1 MSDPRAVQRWMRAR
15 QEPMA
20 ELLGRLAEAESP
32 TNAPESHEAARA
44 ILEHE
49 LRAMGYVVRRVPG
62 HGTGDHLYARP
73 EGRDRGAARQL
84 LIGHLDTVWPLGT
97 SQHMAVRRD
106 GDQLFGPGVFDMK
119 GGLVQMIFALRA
131 LHDLGIPPAATPVV
145 FVNSD
150 EEIGSPDS
158 TRWIGRLARG
168 AARAFVLEP
177 AFGTTGKLKTARKG
191 AGRFEVRA
199 RGRAAHAGIDPQA
212 GLSAILEISHQVQR
226 LFALDDP
233 GRGVSVNVG
242 TIDGGLRP
250 NVVAP
255 EAVAVVDVRAPS
267 STDAA
272 RIEQAIRALTPVQHG
287 VRLEVTGG
295 FGRPAMERTPQ
306 SASLWETARDLG
318 VAIDLRLED
327 ASVGG
332 ASDGNT
338 TSRFTPTLDGLGAVG
353 HGAHAHDEHVVVARM
368 PDRAALLALLLAAP
382 VATGVHAVGVADME
396 LAPVHPAPH
405 VHVTSAARYVRLQAG
420 ALPGRRIPRREWA
433 HGQYVVGQVLPTDA
447 PRSVELADGRLVQ
460 VGAGDLLV
468 GVLGS
473 RAGTL
478 EVVGDWTAI
487 GDDLRMETLTRAG
500 VLGRVTSSAAGMRG
514 LMVPLQYTGHVVI
527 DGVPLTMAATRGSPA
542 DATLDVPAILL
553 VGTSMSAGKTTTAG
567 VIIRR
572 LTRMG
577 LRVGGAKLTGVA
589 RLADVLAMRDAGAV
603 TVADFVDAGLPS
615 TIVERPVLDAA
626 LRFVLGRLAAAD
638 VDVVVCEAGA
648 SPLEP
653 YGSEAA
659 LDALRGN
666 LAMLVVCAFD
676 AYAVVGIVKAFGI
689 TPDLVA
695 GRATCTTA
703 GVELVHLLTGL
714 TALDTSDP
722 ASLPQ
727 LDELIRARLSTAGG
741 PVRPRSSPRPGA

>member
-1 MSDPRAVQRWMRAR
+1 MEAR
-15 QEPMA
+15 REAMA

-32 TNAPESHEAARA
+32 TNAPESHAAAQA

-49 LRAMGYVVRRVPG
+49 LRTLGYTVRRIRGSGV
-62 HGTGDHLYARP
+62 GDHLYARP
-73 EGRDRGAARQL
+73 DERVRRMARQL
-84 LIGHLDTVWPLGT
+84 LLGHLDTVWPLGT
-97 SQHMAVRRD
+97 SRHMAVRRD
-106 GDQLFGPGVFDMK
+106 GDHLFGPGVFDMK

-131 LHDLGIPPAATPVV
+131 LRELDLAPAATPVV

-158 TRWIGRLARG
+158 TRWIGLLARG

-191 AGRFEVRA
+191 AGRFEIRA
-199 RGRAAHAGIDPQA
+199 RGRAAHAGIDPEA

-233 GRGVSVNVG
+233 GRGISVNVG

-267 STDAA
+267 SADAA
-272 RIEQAIRALTPVQHG
+272 RVEQAIRALTPVQHG
-287 VRLEVTGG
+287 VTLEVTGG
-295 FGRPAMERTPQ
+295 FGRPAMERTPE
-306 SASLWETARDLG
+306 SAVLWETARDLG
-318 VAIDLRLED
+318 TAIDLQLED
-327 ASVGG
+327 VSVGG

-368 PDRAALLALLLAAP
+368 PERAALLGLLLAAP
-382 VATGVHAVGVADME
+382 VAMRAPVPHIEGIQA
-396 LAPVHPAPH
+396 APVHPAPH
-405 VHVTSAARYVRLQAG
+405 VHVTSVARHLRLPPD
-420 ALPGRRIPRREWA
+420 ALPGRRIARREWA
-433 HGQYVVGQVLPTDA
+433 RGQYVVGEVLPTDA
-447 PRSVELADGRLVQ
+447 PRSVELADGRLAQ
-460 VGAGDLLV
+460 VGAGDLLI

-514 LMVPLQYTGHVVI
+514 LMVPVQYAGHVVI
-527 DGVPLTMAATRGSPA
+527 DGVPLTMAATRGEPP
-542 DATLDVPAILL
+542 DATLEAPAILI

-572 LTRMG
+572 LARMG

-589 RLADVLAMRDAGAV
+589 RLADVLAMRDAGTVA
-603 TVADFVDAGLPS
+603 VADFVDAGLPS
-615 TIVERPVLDAA
+615 TIVERPVLDDAI
-626 LRFVLGRLAAAD
+626 RFVLRTLAAGG

-659 LDALRGN
+659 LDALRDK

-695 GRATCTTA
+695 GRATSTTA
-703 GVELVHLLTGL
+703 GVDLVHTLTGL
-714 TALDTSDP
+714 PALDVSDP
-722 ASLPQ
+722 ASLPR
-727 LDELIRARLSTAGG
+727 LDDLLRAKLPSAGAPG
-741 PVRPRSSPRPGA
+741 ECPLLPVP